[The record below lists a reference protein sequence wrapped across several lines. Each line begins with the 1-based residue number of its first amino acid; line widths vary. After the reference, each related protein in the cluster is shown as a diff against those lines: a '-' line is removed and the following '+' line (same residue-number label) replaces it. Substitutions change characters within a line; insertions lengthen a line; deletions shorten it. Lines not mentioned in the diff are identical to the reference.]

1 VIRRGG
7 DHLLGLIE
15 GTLDIARIEGGK
27 LALEPRPMRFADCVH
42 EVSRMFELQ
51 AAGKGIAFRTEIA
64 GVLPPAVKA
73 DEKRLRQILINVAGN
88 AVKFTSAGH
97 VVFRA
102 SYARETAR
110 FEIEDSGPG
119 MGPDELARVFEPF
132 VRGSAA
138 GRAAAGGSGLG
149 LTIAKMLTDLMG
161 GELTVKSTPGVGTC
175 FTIRLFLPELRAA
188 VAERALP
195 RARTGYEG
203 ARRRILVV
211 DNEEV
216 DRGLL
221 VSLLEPLGFELAQA
235 GSGEECLA
243 LLRAGAS
250 PDAVFMDLAMPGIDG
265 WETIRRLRAEGLA
278 AGPVAIVSANAFDK
292 SLENDAG
299 IASEDFIVKP
309 VRVGELLDWL
319 GDRLGLAWTCAT
331 ASEVPDAAAP
341 TVALPPADQLRAL
354 ADLVQLGYY
363 RGIVDQLSRIEAA
376 DAALGPFAERMRAL
390 AREFRF
396 DAMTAAI
403 ERAPGDRVAGA

>member
-1 VIRRGG
+1 
-7 DHLLGLIE
+7 
-15 GTLDIARIEGGK
+15 
-27 LALEPRPMRFADCVH
+27 
-42 EVSRMFELQ
+42 MFELQ
-51 AAGKGIAFRTEIA
+51 AAGKGIAFRTEI
-64 GVLPPAVKA
+64 GGPLPPAVKA

-97 VVFRA
+97 VTFRA
-102 SYARETAR
+102 SYTRETAR

-161 GELTVKSTPGVGTC
+161 GEMTVKSTPGVGTC

-188 VAERALP
+188 VADRALP
-195 RARTGYEG
+195 RAARTGYSG

-221 VSLLEPLGFELAQA
+221 VSLLQPLGFELLQA

-243 LLRAGAS
+243 LLRAGGS

-265 WETIRRLRAEGLA
+265 WETIRRLRAEGLSA
-278 AGPVAIVSANAFDK
+278 APVAIVSANAFDK
-292 SLENDAG
+292 GLENDAG
-299 IASEDFIVKP
+299 IASGDFIVKP

-319 GDRLGLAWTCAT
+319 GDRLSLAWVT
-331 ASEVPDAAAP
+331 AAAQAAPDPAAAP
-341 TVALPPADQLRAL
+341 QAALPPASQLRAL
-354 ADLVQLGYY
+354 AEVVQLGYY
-363 RGIVDQLSRIEAA
+363 RGIVNQLARIEAA
-376 DAALGPFAERMRAL
+376 DASLAPFAERMRAL
-390 AREFRF
+390 ARDFRF

-403 ERAPGDRVAGA
+403 DRALDAPVPGAP